1 MIKGRAP
8 DTRVPLLVPAAA
20 GGQGQGDRDDGTKR
34 DADAPGSYDERMI
47 HVFMGSGSARLGP
60 QGIPAGEPEAIP
72 WDGV

>member
-1 MIKGRAP
+1 MHGPAC
-8 DTRVPLLVPAAA
+8 LPAAA
-20 GGQGQGDRDDGTKR
+20 GDQGQSDRDDGTER

-60 QGIPAGEPEAIP
+60 QGIPAGDPEAIP

>member
-1 MIKGRAP
+1 MHGPAG
-8 DTRVPLLVPAAA
+8 LPAAA
-20 GGQGQGDRDDGTKR
+20 GDQGQGDRDDGTER

-60 QGIPAGEPEAIP
+60 QGIPAGDPEAIP